1 MNYRGNNMSI
11 KVMIVDDEYIIL
23 DGLSSFP
30 WDEYG
35 CELIATAQNGRD
47 GIQKVQEY
55 EPNIVFTDIK
65 MPEMDGLEFAS
76 EAKKI
81 NEKLKIVLLTGYD
94 NFEFAQ
100 EAIRLGVSDYLLK
113 PMNFIK
119 LDELINKLCSE
130 LNEEQKISKYYI
142 DLQENFEKELPYIRS
157 KFVNDLL
164 HGRIL
169 NRNELE
175 HRANTVGIHIEKY
188 ICIAI
193 TRENTHLERGDTWPE
208 QYAFL
213 NVGVEVLGE
222 FCLEVLCEYDDMN
235 LQFNFILL
243 FQNDK
248 TEKYCIDQSIV
259 ATEKL
264 KKVANEVIRYKI
276 CIGISNVETDVY
288 MVSKKHIEACE
299 ACSQSVYLGEN
310 TIVSYKDLDDV
321 LRHNYEITQ
330 GQKQRLFIKIYAGH
344 TLDANKDIGEIFGE
358 KDMEVNDCKYMA
370 LDLLVAC
377 MRYPFLCRIK
387 GKLQEEYDYLFLQ
400 DGIKVISN
408 AESVNE
414 IVQYLTKCFTH
425 LTIQNNKNFDERYQR
440 TVKNILDYLNGH
452 YNEDLTLDSVA
463 DKFHMSKTYVSRI
476 LKRYTNQSFLQL
488 LISKRMDSARKMI
501 VEDKYKLYEI
511 AERVGYNDFSY
522 FIQVFKKKYGV
533 TPNEYRKGI

>member
-1 MNYRGNNMSI
+1 MSI

-30 WDEYG
+30 WNEYG
-35 CELIATAQNGRD
+35 CELIATAQNGRE

-55 EPNIVFTDIK
+55 EPDIVFTDIK

-76 EAKKI
+76 AAKKI
-81 NEKLKIVLLTGYD
+81 KEKLKIVLLTGYD

-100 EAIRLGVSDYLLK
+100 EAIRLGISEYLLK
-113 PMNFIK
+113 PMNFMK
-119 LDELINKLCSE
+119 LDDLVKKLCSE
-130 LNEEQKISKYYI
+130 LNEERKISKYYM
-142 DLQENFEKELPYIRS
+142 DLQKSFEKELPYIRS
-157 KFVNDLL
+157 KFVNDLF
-164 HGRIL
+164 HGRI
-169 NRNELE
+169 RTRKELE
-175 HRANTVGIHIEKY
+175 HGANTVDIHIEKY

-193 TRENTHLERGDTWPE
+193 TRENAHSGREDAWPE

-213 NVGVEVLGE
+213 NIGVEILGE
-222 FCLEVLCEYDDMN
+222 FCMEVLCEYDDMN

-243 FQNDK
+243 FQRDN
-248 TEKYCIDQSIV
+248 TEKYCVDQSIV

-264 KKVANEVIRYKI
+264 KQVANEVIHYKI

-288 MVSKKHIEACE
+288 KVNEKHIEACQ

-321 LRHNYEITQ
+321 VRHNHEITQ
-330 GQKQRLFIKIYAGH
+330 GQKQRLFIKIYAGQ
-344 TLDANKDIGEIFGE
+344 TLEANKDIEEMFGE
-358 KDMEVNDCKYMA
+358 QDMELNDCKYMA

-414 IVQYLTKCFTH
+414 IVQYLTKGFTL
-425 LTIQNNKNFDERYQR
+425 LTTQNNKNFDERYQN
-440 TVKNILDYLNGH
+440 TVNHILDYLNEN
-452 YNEDLTLDSVA
+452 YNEDLTLDCVA

-488 LISKRMDSARKMI
+488 LICLRMDAARKMI

-522 FIQVFKKKYGV
+522 FIQAFKKKYGV